1 MHPIL
6 FRIPFPGWTIPLFPT
21 LLVVA
26 ALGAL
31 LGLFGWR
38 KKAVDLLVIGAG
50 MAVAGGIAAF
60 SFRGQVY
67 TLSELPIYSYGAML
81 CLSIVVGWY
90 LTLGLAQRDG
100 LPRETMANCYFVTA
114 IAALIGARLL
124 YVATNPSEFQAFRDL
139 FALRRGGLV
148 AYGGFLGGFLGSW
161 WFLRR
166 HKIRLLAW
174 ADVAVPSL
182 ASGLVITR
190 VGCYLFGCDFGKPLS
205 ENAPAWL
212 QKLGTFPRWA
222 DGTLPEG
229 SGSPAWIQHVNQR
242 GLSPEA
248 TASLPVHPT
257 QLYEMLA
264 GALLLAVVFLVR
276 KKQRFRGEVFLAFT
290 LGYGILRFL
299 IEILRDDIERGE
311 YGPYIAA
318 YLLIPGALLVF
329 AVAYAYGPARSITN
343 VTVRRATQVLAAV
356 PAIALYFLMKP
367 ASFATS
373 TTIQLSTSQWIA
385 LATGV
390 AAAVVWGTLLDSA
403 RKNPEAAMSLGEGA
417 TLEQED
423 ADAPAAEEDEEE
435 REVVVEKKKKK
446 KKKRKAKK
454 AKVVEA
460 DADEPKEEE
469 APVAD
474 DEDEDDDLAPK
485 PA

>member
-1 MHPIL
+1 M
-6 FRIPFPGWTIPLFPT
+6 
-21 LLVVA
+21 
-26 ALGAL
+26 
-31 LGLFGWR
+31 
-38 KKAVDLLVIGAG
+38 
-50 MAVAGGIAAF
+50 
-60 SFRGQVY
+60 
-67 TLSELPIYSYGAML
+67 
-81 CLSIVVGWY
+81 
-90 LTLGLAQRDG
+90 
-100 LPRETMANCYFVTA
+100 
-114 IAALIGARLL
+114 
-124 YVATNPSEFQAFRDL
+124 
-139 FALRRGGLV
+139 
-148 AYGGFLGGFLGSW
+148 
-161 WFLRR
+161 
-166 HKIRLLAW
+166 
-174 ADVAVPSL
+174 
-182 ASGLVITR
+182 
-190 VGCYLFGCDFGKPLS
+190 
-205 ENAPAWL
+205 
-212 QKLGTFPRWA
+212 
-222 DGTLPEG
+222 
-229 SGSPAWIQHVNQR
+229 NQR

-446 KKKRKAKK
+446 KKKKRKAKK